1 MNIRHTAIFLA
12 LLFVAQFANAAHDSR
27 VDGVCARTTQVHEEI
42 VLKTA
47 RVSDCAEVTATDLA
61 GIVSLDLSNSTLVSL
76 KDGDFSGLDSL
87 QQLDLRGNQITTL
100 PDGIFSD
107 LPADFDLLLEPAA
120 PTDLVAAVNAD
131 QITLSWTAPRSI
143 TNRLSI
149 SGYRI
154 QSSSTNSADTFTDV
168 VDVLPTATSHQLTG
182 LPGTLRYYRVAA
194 LSHENTIRSE
204 YSAAVSASL
213 APFNLRGFA
222 VTQPLQRGEVSFTWE
237 VPPGLDST
245 SFYQLQRR
253 QDTAPPPANRDFLA
267 ASNSLFPDEGTAGY
281 TDDTV
286 LPGQIYTYRLV
297 FFGAQQG
304 VGVSDEATVTLPPVA
319 NAGEDRS
326 VAPGTQVTLGA
337 APEDQQSR
345 YAWMQIGA
353 PKVMLGDAATA
364 RPTFVAPSVMRDTVL
379 TFKLTVI
386 TASGISMADT
396 VDITVNPSPRV
407 KSSIAAVTL
416 LPSNTA
422 VKALYNVFE
431 DASDGDTLSYTAL
444 SGDTSIV
451 TATVGD
457 TTATNRTLTLLGLLP
472 GKTEVTVTAS
482 DGISSVSQ
490 VIPVLVRSISG
501 NVNRDHFIT
510 TWQTTAPGE
519 SIDIP
524 TTGDGYNYNVDC
536 DNDRIIDHS
545 NQTGNTRCRYEQP
558 GIHTVVISGD
568 FPRIYIN
575 NATAPDNNK
584 DKILTVEQ
592 WGSQQW
598 RSMENAFYGAQNL
611 EVVAADRPDLS
622 RLTSMRGMFRDA
634 SSFTGIFTPLN
645 NWDVSAVTDMNRL
658 FQGAQVFNQ
667 NIGNWDTSGVRL
679 MGSIFRDATAF
690 NQDISGWNV
699 SKVEGFFR
707 SFQNARAFNQ
717 PIGRW
722 TTRSGLNLQNAFDG
736 ASNFDQSLGG
746 WNVQGATHFT
756 DMFRGVRLST
766 SNYEALLRGWAAQNL
781 PNNQTF
787 RIDATACGTAA
798 LNARSRIVME
808 DGWTI
813 NDNYTPSSCQLTI
826 ASNGGSP
833 TATINVDENQI
844 EVTTVTIAENHPM
857 VRYTLSGDDQDFF
870 TLDPTSGVLT
880 FNAPPDFETPEGTRL
895 PGGSNSYHI
904 QVAASNGVTSGTQTL
919 NIVVT
924 DVNEAPIITLNNSAA
939 IYPLTLDE
947 NQQAVVTV
955 TVRDDAGDTATYSL
969 LEGDDSGLF
978 EITQNGDLSF
988 KTEFIPDFEN
998 PRDASGSINPTAD
1011 QVYRTTVAVTDSGG
1025 LIDGQMIQV
1034 TILDVNVSPTARP
1047 VITGFPVENRTL
1059 TADVSALADGDVDE
1073 LGYQWQADGA
1083 DISGATSD
1091 TYMLTQSDAGRRI
1104 TVVVRYTDDAGNAQ
1118 SMTSA
1123 ATDPVLSASNE
1134 CTLASL
1140 NLSDGA
1146 TPVPLTPDFASAT
1159 TAYTAA
1165 VANNV
1170 TRLTPTG
1177 VLTSPGTTNRSFS
1190 GTAADGAVL
1199 IVSETEISGL
1209 TVGANTIDIAVS
1221 RSDSGEF
1228 CKTYS
1233 VTVTRAATTVTDRFI
1248 TTWSVDAGDTITF
1261 PGEGT
1266 YTIDWG
1272 DGTIEIVT
1280 GARDHT
1286 YGNTST
1292 RSYDIAVSNIP
1303 RFNLL
1308 ANGRS
1313 ADKLIDIKQWG
1324 TTRWSSMAGA
1334 FAYARSMGGISATD
1348 APDLSEVT
1356 SMVSMFEGA
1365 GIFNGAIGD
1374 WDVSQVTNMNT
1385 MFNNASAFNQDIGGW
1400 NVSKVTDMSSMFS
1413 FASDFNRNIGGWDVS
1428 AVTNMRFM
1436 FASASKFNR
1445 DIGGWNVA
1453 QVTDMAS
1460 MFNSASG
1467 FDQDIGGW
1475 DVSAVEDMSGMF
1487 ISASAFNQDI
1497 GRWNVSNVKK
1507 MDLMFYGASK
1517 FNQDIG
1523 GWNISKVTDMSD
1535 MFSFTSD
1542 FNQDIGDW
1550 NVSSVTNMSNMF
1562 YDADGFNQNI
1572 GGWNVAQVTDM
1583 TNMFAEA
1590 NNFRQNLGPWYI
1602 QPDLIPIN
1610 STYDGGNNLVL
1621 HTFTPQNA
1629 FLGGQNLIYSL
1640 PAGEDDNDQFILI
1653 PGGQLSIK
1661 PAAAASGGTYNLRIV
1676 ANSTNDA
1683 IFGTDNTRTVSL
1695 TVPSITGLAASLSAL
1710 TLSDGST
1717 PLSLTPAF
1725 ARNITDYTAAVASN
1739 VINLT
1744 VTATTISPAATATLS
1759 GTAADGTTAL
1769 TVSGTLASGATISGL
1784 TEGDNSLHITVT
1796 ASDGTETTYT
1806 LTVRRAIDPGNQ
1818 NHFITTWRVAA
1829 GDTITFPGQGNYIID
1844 WGDGTD
1850 DSATGPIDHTYTSA
1864 NDYTI
1869 VVSNGITRFNL
1880 GNHAATPKL
1889 IDIKRWGTAI
1899 WSSMA
1904 SAFHGATNMRM
1915 SATDEPDLSGV
1926 RDMSFMFANA
1936 SAFNGVI
1943 GGWDVSQVTD
1953 MSGMFSGTSTFNQ
1966 DIGNWDVS
1974 AVTGMGGMFSGASSF
1989 DRDIGNWDVSKVTNM
2004 RSMFTSASAFNRDIG
2019 GWDVAQVTDM
2029 ANMFTDANNFRQNL
2043 GPWYIQPDPIPINS
2057 TYNGGNNL
2065 VLHTFIPQ
2073 NAFLGGQN
2081 LIYSLPANENDNDQF
2096 SITDYGQLSINPTA
2110 AISGATYNLRIV
2122 ANSANN
2128 ALFGTNNTRAVSL
2141 TVPVSTDSSL
2151 GALSLSDGASPVSLT
2166 PSFASATTDYAA
2178 TVAINVTSLTVTVT
2192 TTSAAASATLSGTT
2206 ADGTTALTVSGALIS
2221 GAIISGLT
2229 EGDNTLS
2236 ITVTAE
2242 NGTET
2247 TYTLIVKRTLDLGN
2261 QNHFITTWRVEA
2273 NDTITFPGQ
2282 GNYIIDWGDG
2292 RVDSATGPIDHTY
2305 TTANDYTIIVSN
2317 DITRF
2322 NLGNHADAPKLI
2334 DIQQWG
2340 TARWTSMASAFWGA
2354 SLMQMS
2360 ATDTPVLSGVT
2371 SMLSM
2376 FRSAR
2381 AFNGN
2386 ISGWDVSSVT
2396 EMGGMFSNAEEFN
2409 QNIGGWD
2416 VSQVTNMS
2424 SMFYNASKFNQD
2436 ISGWDVSQV
2445 TDMFAMFVDAS
2456 SFNQN
2461 LGPWYIQPG
2470 VVNAANINPDY
2481 NGVDNFTLH
2490 TFVAQNSPLRF
2501 HGPLY
2506 TLPPRQGDNDQFI
2519 ITFDGQL
2526 SIKPT
2531 AAISGGNY
2539 NLRIAV
2545 QSRGVFFGTNNT
2557 RAVFVTLPS
2566 TDSSLSA
2573 LSLSDGTSP
2582 VPLTPAFA
2590 SDIAD
2595 YTAAVAS
2602 NVTSLTVLAT
2612 TTNTAATA
2620 TLSVIAADGTTALPV
2635 SGTLTS
2641 GATISG
2647 LTEGDNSLRIT
2658 VTAEDNTETIY
2669 TLTVTRAIEPTL
2681 FVTTWRVPAGDTI
2694 TFPGAGTYTI
2704 DWGDGRVDSA
2714 TGPIDHTYTTAN
2726 DYTIIVS
2733 NGITRFNLANH
2744 ADARKLIDIRQWGT
2758 ARWSSMASAF
2768 HGASN
2773 MRMSAT
2779 DTPDL
2784 SGVTDMAN
2792 MFNGASDFNQGIGGW
2807 DVSQVTNMGDMFQGA
2822 SDFNQNIGGW
2832 DVSQVTNMGDMF
2844 QGASDFNQNIGGWD
2858 VSQVTN
2864 MGDMFQGASDF
2875 NQNIGG
2881 WDVSQVTNMGDMFQG
2896 ASDFNQNIGGW
2907 DVSQVTNM
2915 GDMFQGASD
2924 FNQNIGGWDVS
2935 QVTNMFG
2942 MFSDTEDFDQD
2953 ISGWDVSQVE
2963 SMSIMFQTASAFN
2976 QDIGGWDVSQVTDMT
2991 DMFALAEDFSQ
3002 NLGPWYIQPDP
3013 IPINP
3018 DYNGGD
3024 NLVLH
3029 TFTPQN
3035 TFLGAQ
3041 TPVYSLPAGEGDND
3055 QFSITDDGQLSI
3067 KRADAR
3073 GGTYRLRIAAN
3084 SPDGSTIFG
3093 TGNVRTVSLVVPPST
3108 DSSLGALSLSDGAT
3122 PVSVTP
3128 AFASAITDYTAA
3140 VASNVINLTVTATT
3154 TSPAATA
3161 TLSVI
3166 AADGTTELP
3175 VSGTLTSGAT
3185 ISGLTESDNSLRI
3198 TVTAEDG
3205 TETTYA
3211 VTVTRAIDPTLFVT
3225 TWRVPAGDT
3234 ITFPGAGTYTIDWGD
3249 GTPLEQITNTD
3260 STSPPVHTYPNTTDR
3275 NYDIAASNG
3284 ITHFNLNE
3292 HADAPKLIDIKRWGT
3307 ANWTSMDGA
3316 FHGATNMRMSATDTP
3331 VLSSVTSMMDTFN
3344 RASVFNGNI
3353 SGWDVSQVTDMRSM
3367 FQAASAFNQ
3376 NIGGWDVSQVEDM
3389 GDMFQGASDFNQNI
3403 GGWDVSQVTNMNGM
3417 FSDADDFDQDISGW
3431 DVSQVTNM
3439 QLMFLDASAFNQ
3451 NIGRWNVAN
3460 VKSML
3465 DMFSGA
3471 DDFNQNLG
3479 PWYIQP
3485 DPIPI
3490 NPDYNGGNNLV
3501 LHSFTP
3507 QNDFLGGQNPVYS
3520 LPVGGGDNDQFSI
3533 TDGGQLSINPTAAIS
3548 GGTYKLRIAASGN
3561 TIFGTNNTRTVS
3573 LTVPSADSS
3582 LSTLSLSDGTT
3593 PISLT
3598 PVFASATTGYTAAV
3612 ANNVTSLTVTVTTT
3626 SAAATATLNGTA
3638 ADGSTEL
3645 TISGT
3650 LTSGALIS
3658 GLTEGDNSIAILVTA
3673 ENGTS
3678 TQTYTVAVTVRP
3690 NDPPIADAGADQSVA
3705 EGATVTLDG
3714 SRSDDSDGDNSAL
3727 TYAWRQVGTPTV
3739 TLTDADTIAPTFTA
3753 PANLLTDASL
3763 AFSLIVNDGVNNSV
3777 PDTVTITIT
3786 GVNDPP
3792 TANAGPDQNNIAE
3805 GDSVTLN
3812 GSRSDDSDGDNSA
3825 LTYAWTQVGTPTV
3838 SLSGENTA
3846 TPTFTAPANLL
3857 TDASLAFS
3865 LIVNDGTNA
3874 SVADTVTVTITG
3886 VNNAPIADAGPDQNN
3901 IAEGDSVTLDG
3912 SGSSDPENANLTYAW
3927 TQVGTPTV
3935 SLSGEN
3941 TATPTFTA
3949 PANLLTDASLE
3960 FSLIVDDGVNNSV
3973 PDTVTITIT
3982 GVNNAPIADA
3992 GPDQNNIAEGASVTL
4007 DGSRSDDSDGD
4018 NSALTYAWTQVGT
4031 STVTLTGADTIAPT
4045 FTAPANLL
4053 TDASLAFSLI
4063 VNDGTNASATDTVII
4078 TITGVNN
4085 PPIADAGPDQNNIAE
4100 GDSVTLDGSGSSD
4113 SEGVSLTYIWTQS
4126 SGTPTVTLTDADT
4139 ATPTFTAPANL
4150 LTDASLAF
4158 SLIVNDGANNSVP
4171 DTVTITIT
4179 GVNNAPI
4186 ADAGAN
4192 QSVAEGATVTLNG
4205 SGSSDPEG
4213 EDLTYAWTQVGT
4225 PTVSLSGENTATPT
4239 FTAPANLL
4247 TDASLAFSL
4256 IVNDGVNNS
4265 VPDTVTITITGVNN
4279 PPIADAGPD
4288 QNNIAE
4294 GATVTLDGSGS
4305 SDPENANLTY
4315 AWTQVGTPTVSL
4327 SGENTATPTFTAPAN
4342 LLTDASL
4349 EFSLIVDDGVNN
4361 SVPDTVTITITGVN
4375 NAPIADAGANQSV
4388 AEGATVTLNGS
4399 GSSDPEGEDLTYAWT
4414 QVGTPT
4420 VSLSGENTATPTF
4433 TAPANLLTDA
4443 SLAFSLIV
4451 NDGVNN
4457 SVPDTVTITI
4467 TGVNNPPI
4475 ADAGPDQNNI
4485 AEGDSVTLDGSG
4497 SSDPE
4502 NANLTYAWTQV
4513 GTPTVSLS
4521 GENTAT
4527 PTFTAPANLLTDAS
4541 LEFSLIVN
4549 DGTNASATDTVTIT
4563 ITGVNNAPIADA
4575 GPDQNNIAEGAS
4587 VTLDGSRSDDSDGD
4601 NSALTYAWTQVGTS
4615 TVTLT
4620 GADTIAP
4627 TFTAPANLL
4636 TDASLAF
4643 SLIVNDGTNASATDT
4658 VTITIT
4664 GVNNVPIANAGADQ
4678 SVAEGATVTLNGSGS
4693 SDPEGED
4700 LTYAWRQVGTST
4712 VTLTGADTIAP
4723 TFTAP
4728 ANLLTNASLAFSLI
4742 VNDGVNNSV
4751 PDTVTITI
4759 TGVNN
4764 PPIADAGPDQN
4775 NIAEGDSVTL
4785 DGSGSSD
4792 PENANLTYAWTQVGT
4807 PTVSLSGENTATPTF
4822 TAPANLLTDAS
4833 LAFSLIVDDGVN
4845 NSVPDTVTITITGVN
4860 DPPIADAGPDQNNIA
4875 EGDSVTLDGSGSS
4888 DPEGEDLTYAWTQ
4901 VGTPTVSLSG
4911 ENTATPTF
4919 TAPANLLT
4927 DASLAFSLIVN
4938 DGVNNSVPDTVTITI
4953 TGVNNPPIA
4962 DAGADQSVAEGA
4974 TVTLNGSG
4982 SSDSEGE
4989 DLTYAWTQVG
4999 TPTVTLTDADT
5010 IAPTF
5015 TAPADLLTDASLA
5028 FSLIVND
5035 GVNDSVA
5042 DTVTITITGV
5052 NDPPIADAGPDQ
5064 NNIAEG
5070 DSVTL
5075 DGSGSSDPEGEDLT
5089 YAWTQVGTP
5098 TVSLS
5103 GENTA
5108 TPTFTAPANLL
5119 TDASLAFSL
5128 IVNDGV
5134 NNSVP
5139 DTVTITITGVN
5150 NPPIADAGADQSVAE
5165 GATVTLNGSG
5175 SSDSEGEDLTYA
5187 WTQVGT
5193 PTVTLTDADTIAPT
5207 FTAPADLLTDASLAF
5222 SLIVNDGVSDSQAAT
5237 VTITITAGTNDRPTA
5252 VATATPNPATE
5263 GVMVTLDGSGSS
5275 DPEGANL
5282 TYAWTQTSGTPTVIL
5297 NGADTI
5303 APTFTAPENLLTN
5316 AVLVFSLTVNDGVSD
5331 SQAATVTIT
5340 ITAGT
5345 NDRPTAVATATPN
5358 PATEGVMVTLD
5369 GSGSSDPEGANLT
5382 YAWTQTSGTPT
5393 VILNGADTIAPTFTA
5408 PENLLANAILVFS
5421 LIVNDG
5427 VNNSDPATVTITT
5440 TAGQNDPPTANAG
5453 ADQTVAEGAS
5463 VTLDG
5468 SASSDPEN
5476 ANLTYAWTQPSGTPT
5491 VTLTGET
5498 TAAPTFTAPEN
5509 LLTNSV
5515 LVFSLTVNDG
5525 VSDSQAAT
5533 VTITIT
5539 AGTNDRPTAVATA
5552 MPNPAT
5558 EGVMVTLDGSAS
5570 IDPENA
5576 NLTYAWTQPSGTPT
5590 VTLNDA
5596 SAESPTFTAPANLLT
5611 NVVLVFS
5618 LTVNDGVNNSVPAT
5632 VTITITGVNNA
5643 PIADAGPNQNN
5654 IAEGDSVTLDGSGS
5668 SDPENANLTYAWT
5681 QSSGTPTV
5689 TLNDASAESPTF
5701 TAPANLLTTTSLVF
5715 SLIVNDGVN
5724 NSDPATV
5731 TITTT
5736 AGTND
5741 PPTANA
5747 GADQTVAEGATV
5759 TLDGSGSS
5767 DSEGEDLTYTWKQT
5781 SGPTVTLN
5789 DTTAESPTFMA
5800 PDQLLTAT
5808 TLVFELIVTE
5818 DRTGGSA
5825 SLAAMVSVTINAGT
5839 NDRPTA
5845 DAGADQTVAEGASV
5859 TLDGSGSSDPEGA
5872 PLNYT
5877 WSQIQGQNVTL
5888 NNASTESPTFTAPT
5902 NLSANAVLEF
5912 SLVVNDGANDSQPNT
5927 VTITIT
5933 GVNDRPT
5940 ANAGADQTVAEGAT
5954 VTLNGSG
5961 SSDPENATLTYA
5973 WTQPSGTNVTLN
5985 DTSAQSPTFTAP
5997 ENLLANAVLVF
6008 SLVVNDGVNNS
6019 ATADTVTITTTA
6031 GTNDPPTAV
6040 ATATPNPATEGVMVT
6055 LNGSASSDPEN
6066 APLNYAWTQV
6076 GTPMVSLNDADTAT
6090 PTFTAPADL
6099 LTTTSLEFSLV
6110 VNDGTNASAAA
6121 TVTITI
6127 TGVNDAPTANAGA
6140 NQIVAEGA
6148 TVTLDGSGSSDSEN
6162 ANLNYA
6168 WTQTSGTPTVTLN
6181 DARAQS
6187 PTFTA
6192 PENLS
6197 VDAVMEFSLTVNDGV
6212 NNSVPATVAITI
6224 TTSKKQIFTDLNEV
6238 ILPRVTHAL
6247 ANQMVGEVTQRI
6259 GRFRR
6264 GTTRPLTFAG
6274 QSSLAGLASAHGQ
6287 GIVDGTLDMKDMLG
6301 NSGFELLLNATD
6313 GEGGIGG
6320 SSLTLWGGGNYREFD
6335 GSGDGVDFDGDLF
6348 STHLGMDGKPRD
6360 DLLIGLA
6367 VSWSESEVDYRG
6379 DSGRG
6384 EYQLEITSI
6393 HPYASWETLPGLNL
6407 WATAGYGQG
6416 DLEITDGQD
6425 RASSDVE
6432 RYILGGGVDYQ
6443 LPGSTIFRLKS
6454 SALLTESEVE
6464 GNDDIAALESD
6475 FGMLRMALEG
6485 SRKQMLSGGAYVE
6498 PSLEVGVR
6506 YDGGGKTETGFGVEL
6521 NTGVRYEDVYSGL
6534 VMSGKIR
6541 SLLGRDDYQEWG
6553 VQGLISLGSGGIEHG
6568 LSFSLRPTYGNIN
6581 NRVNE
6586 IWQQGL
6592 SDNNSATEQDD
6603 SVRMESYLGYGLFV
6617 PGGRGLL
6624 TPYSEITLGDNRI
6637 YRLGVHWKRSSRF
6650 DMELVGERRQ
6660 SSSTA
6665 NRRILLQ
6672 SRLRF

>member
-120 PTDLVAAVNAD
+120 PTGLVAAVNAD
-131 QITLSWTAPRSI
+131 QITLSWIAPRSI

-182 LPGTLRYYRVAA
+182 QPGALRYYRVAA

-204 YSAAVSASL
+204 YSAAVSASP

-237 VPPGLDST
+237 VPPGLDSR

-286 LPGQIYTYRLV
+286 LSGQIYTYRLV
-297 FFGAQQG
+297 FFGVQQG
-304 VGVSDEATVTLPPVA
+304 LGVSDEATVTLPPVA

-396 VDITVNPSPRV
+396 VDITVNPSPGITN
-407 KSSIAAVTL
+407 SIAAVTL
-416 LPSNTA
+416 STSFT
-422 VKALYNVFE
+422 NVIDLVDKFE

-490 VIPVLVRSISG
+490 VVPIVVRSISG
-501 NVNRDHFIT
+501 SVNPAHFIT
-510 TWQTTAPGE
+510 TWRTTVPGE
-519 SIDIP
+519 SIDIQ

-536 DNDRIIDHS
+536 DNDGIIDHS
-545 NQTGNTRCRYEQP
+545 NQTGDTRCSYPQP

-598 RSMENAFYGAQNL
+598 RSMKNAFLGAQNL

-622 RLTSMRGMFRDA
+622 RVTDMINMFRDA
-634 SSFTGIFTPLN
+634 SSFTGAFTSLN
-645 NWDVSAVTDMNRL
+645 SWNVSTVTKMSGL
-658 FQGAQVFNQ
+658 FNGAQVFNQ
-667 NIGNWDTSGVRL
+667 NIGDWDTSNVIL
-679 MGSIFRDATAF
+679 MSRIFKGAAAF

-699 SKVEGFFR
+699 SKVEGFIQ

-722 TTRSGLNLQNAFDG
+722 QTPNNLDLEETFDG
-736 ASNFDQSLGG
+736 ASSFDQSLGG
-746 WNVQGATHFT
+746 WNVQGAIHFT

-766 SNYEALLRGWAAQNL
+766 RNYEDLLIGWGPQTL
-781 PNNQTF
+781 PDNQTF
-787 RIDATACGTAA
+787 RIDAVACTPEAQRARAGINFQYNWTFEDRDPGTYC
-798 LNARSRIVME
+798 
-808 DGWTI
+808 G
-813 NDNYTPSSCQLTI
+813 LTI
-826 ASNGGSP
+826 DSNGGGT
-833 TATINVDENQI
+833 TARIDVEENQI
-844 EVTTVTIAENHPM
+844 EVTTVGIAEERSM
-857 VRYTLSGDDQDFF
+857 VRYTLIGDDQDFF

-880 FNAPPDFETPEGTRL
+880 FNAPPDFETPEGTNL
-895 PGGSNSYHI
+895 PGGSNSYRI
-904 QVAASNGVTSGTQTL
+904 QVAASNGATGDTQRL

-955 TVRDDAGDTATYSL
+955 TVRDDAGDTAAYSL
-969 LEGDDSGLF
+969 DGHDSDLF

-988 KTEFIPDFEN
+988 KTAFVPDFEN
-998 PRDASGSINPTAD
+998 PRDASGLINPAAD
-1011 QVYRTTVAVTDSGG
+1011 QVYRTTLTVTDRAG
-1025 LIDGQMIQV
+1025 LTDTQLIQV
-1034 TILDVNVSPTARP
+1034 TILDVGVNISPTARP

-1059 TADVSALADGDVDE
+1059 MADVSALGDADE
-1073 LGYQWQADGA
+1073 LGYQYQWQADGA

-1091 TYMLTQSDAGRRI
+1091 TYMLIQSDVGRRI
-1104 TVVVRYTDDAGNAQ
+1104 TVAMRYTDDAGNAQ
-1118 SMTSA
+1118 SLTSA
-1123 ATDPVLSASNE
+1123 ATAPVLSASNE

-1146 TPVPLTPDFASAT
+1146 TPLPLTPDFASAT

-1170 TRLTPTG
+1170 TRLTPTA

-1190 GTAADGAVL
+1190 GTAADGTVL

-1228 CKTYS
+1228 CETYS
-1233 VTVTRAATTVTDRFI
+1233 VTVTRAAATVTDRFI
-1248 TTWSVDAGDTITF
+1248 TTWSVDVGDTITF

-1272 DGTIEIVT
+1272 DGTTETVT
-1280 GARDHT
+1280 GATNHT
-1286 YGNTST
+1286 YNNTAS
-1292 RSYDIAVSNIP
+1292 RLYDIAVSNIT
-1303 RFNLL
+1303 RFNLR
-1308 ANGRS
+1308 ANS
-1313 ADKLIDIKQWG
+1313 DAIKLIDIKQWG
-1324 TTRWSSMAGA
+1324 TTRWSSMDGA
-1334 FAYARSMGGISATD
+1334 FHGTTNMRMSATD
-1348 APDLSEVT
+1348 EPDLSEVT
-1356 SMVSMFEGA
+1356 SMASMFEGA

-1385 MFNNASAFNQDIGGW
+1385 MFNNASAFNQDIG
-1400 NVSKVTDMSSMFS
+1400 
-1413 FASDFNRNIGGWDVS
+1413 RWDVS
-1428 AVTNMRFM
+1428 
-1436 FASASKFNR
+1436 
-1445 DIGGWNVA
+1445 NV
-1453 QVTDMAS
+1453 
-1460 MFNSASG
+1460 NN
-1467 FDQDIGGW
+1467 
-1475 DVSAVEDMSGMF
+1475 MSGMF
-1487 ISASAFNQDI
+1487 ANVSAFNQDI
-1497 GRWNVSNVKK
+1497 GGWVVSAVGDMSAMFTNAIAFNSAIGNWNVSNVKK
-1507 MDLMFYGASK
+1507 MDLMFSGASK

-1523 GWNISKVTDMSD
+1523 GWNVSKVTDMSF
-1535 MFSFTSD
+1535 MFALASD
-1542 FNQDIGDW
+1542 FNQNIGDW
-1550 NVSSVTNMSNMF
+1550 NVAQVTDMTNMFAFAS
-1562 YDADGFNQNI
+1562 DFNQNI
-1572 GGWNVAQVTDM
+1572 GDWNVAQVTDM

-1739 VINLT
+1739 VNRLT
-1744 VTATTISPAATATLS
+1744 VTATTGPAATATLS

-1818 NHFITTWRVAA
+1818 NHFITTWRVSA

-1844 WGDGTD
+1844 WGDGTVD
-1850 DSATGPIDHTYTSA
+1850 RATGPIDHTYTSA

-1869 VVSNGITRFNL
+1869 TVSNGITRFNL
-1880 GNHAATPKL
+1880 GNHADAPKL

-1926 RDMSFMFANA
+1926 RDMSFMFTNA

-1953 MSGMFSGTSTFNQ
+1953 MGGMFSGASTFNQ

-1989 DRDIGNWDVSKVTNM
+1989 DRDIGNWDVSAVTDM
-2004 RSMFTSASAFNRDIG
+2004 RSMFTSTSAFNRDIG
-2019 GWDVAQVTDM
+2019 GWDVSQVTDM
-2029 ANMFTDANNFRQNL
+2029 AGMFREANNFSQNL

-2057 TYNGGNNL
+2057 TYNGG
-2065 VLHTFIPQ
+2065 
-2073 NAFLGGQN
+2073 
-2081 LIYSLPANENDNDQF
+2081 
-2096 SITDYGQLSINPTA
+2096 
-2110 AISGATYNLRIV
+2110 
-2122 ANSANN
+2122 
-2128 ALFGTNNTRAVSL
+2128 
-2141 TVPVSTDSSL
+2141 
-2151 GALSLSDGASPVSLT
+2151 
-2166 PSFASATTDYAA
+2166 
-2178 TVAINVTSLTVTVT
+2178 
-2192 TTSAAASATLSGTT
+2192 
-2206 ADGTTALTVSGALIS
+2206 
-2221 GAIISGLT
+2221 
-2229 EGDNTLS
+2229 
-2236 ITVTAE
+2236 
-2242 NGTET
+2242 
-2247 TYTLIVKRTLDLGN
+2247 
-2261 QNHFITTWRVEA
+2261 
-2273 NDTITFPGQ
+2273 
-2282 GNYIIDWGDG
+2282 
-2292 RVDSATGPIDHTY
+2292 
-2305 TTANDYTIIVSN
+2305 
-2317 DITRF
+2317 
-2322 NLGNHADAPKLI
+2322 
-2334 DIQQWG
+2334 
-2340 TARWTSMASAFWGA
+2340 
-2354 SLMQMS
+2354 
-2360 ATDTPVLSGVT
+2360 
-2371 SMLSM
+2371 
-2376 FRSAR
+2376 
-2381 AFNGN
+2381 
-2386 ISGWDVSSVT
+2386 
-2396 EMGGMFSNAEEFN
+2396 
-2409 QNIGGWD
+2409 
-2416 VSQVTNMS
+2416 
-2424 SMFYNASKFNQD
+2424 
-2436 ISGWDVSQV
+2436 
-2445 TDMFAMFVDAS
+2445 
-2456 SFNQN
+2456 
-2461 LGPWYIQPG
+2461 
-2470 VVNAANINPDY
+2470 
-2481 NGVDNFTLH
+2481 
-2490 TFVAQNSPLRF
+2490 
-2501 HGPLY
+2501 
-2506 TLPPRQGDNDQFI
+2506 
-2519 ITFDGQL
+2519 
-2526 SIKPT
+2526 
-2531 AAISGGNY
+2531 
-2539 NLRIAV
+2539 
-2545 QSRGVFFGTNNT
+2545 
-2557 RAVFVTLPS
+2557 
-2566 TDSSLSA
+2566 
-2573 LSLSDGTSP
+2573 
-2582 VPLTPAFA
+2582 
-2590 SDIAD
+2590 
-2595 YTAAVAS
+2595 
-2602 NVTSLTVLAT
+2602 
-2612 TTNTAATA
+2612 
-2620 TLSVIAADGTTALPV
+2620 
-2635 SGTLTS
+2635 
-2641 GATISG
+2641 
-2647 LTEGDNSLRIT
+2647 
-2658 VTAEDNTETIY
+2658 
-2669 TLTVTRAIEPTL
+2669 
-2681 FVTTWRVPAGDTI
+2681 
-2694 TFPGAGTYTI
+2694 
-2704 DWGDGRVDSA
+2704 
-2714 TGPIDHTYTTAN
+2714 
-2726 DYTIIVS
+2726 
-2733 NGITRFNLANH
+2733 
-2744 ADARKLIDIRQWGT
+2744 
-2758 ARWSSMASAF
+2758 
-2768 HGASN
+2768 
-2773 MRMSAT
+2773 
-2779 DTPDL
+2779 
-2784 SGVTDMAN
+2784 
-2792 MFNGASDFNQGIGGW
+2792 
-2807 DVSQVTNMGDMFQGA
+2807 
-2822 SDFNQNIGGW
+2822 
-2832 DVSQVTNMGDMF
+2832 
-2844 QGASDFNQNIGGWD
+2844 
-2858 VSQVTN
+2858 
-2864 MGDMFQGASDF
+2864 
-2875 NQNIGG
+2875 
-2881 WDVSQVTNMGDMFQG
+2881 
-2896 ASDFNQNIGGW
+2896 
-2907 DVSQVTNM
+2907 
-2915 GDMFQGASD
+2915 
-2924 FNQNIGGWDVS
+2924 
-2935 QVTNMFG
+2935 
-2942 MFSDTEDFDQD
+2942 
-2953 ISGWDVSQVE
+2953 
-2963 SMSIMFQTASAFN
+2963 
-2976 QDIGGWDVSQVTDMT
+2976 
-2991 DMFALAEDFSQ
+2991 
-3002 NLGPWYIQPDP
+3002 
-3013 IPINP
+3013 
-3018 DYNGGD
+3018 D

-3029 TFTPQN
+3029 TFTSQN
-3035 TFLGAQ
+3035 DFLSTQ
-3041 TPVYSLPAGEGDND
+3041 PPVYSLPAGEGDND
-3055 QFSITDDGQLSI
+3055 QFSITD
-3067 KRADAR
+3067 
-3073 GGTYRLRIAAN
+3073 
-3084 SPDGSTIFG
+3084 
-3093 TGNVRTVSLVVPPST
+3093 
-3108 DSSLGALSLSDGAT
+3108 
-3122 PVSVTP
+3122 
-3128 AFASAITDYTAA
+3128 
-3140 VASNVINLTVTATT
+3140 
-3154 TSPAATA
+3154 
-3161 TLSVI
+3161 
-3166 AADGTTELP
+3166 
-3175 VSGTLTSGAT
+3175 
-3185 ISGLTESDNSLRI
+3185 
-3198 TVTAEDG
+3198 
-3205 TETTYA
+3205 
-3211 VTVTRAIDPTLFVT
+3211 
-3225 TWRVPAGDT
+3225 
-3234 ITFPGAGTYTIDWGD
+3234 
-3249 GTPLEQITNTD
+3249 
-3260 STSPPVHTYPNTTDR
+3260 H
-3275 NYDIAASNG
+3275 
-3284 ITHFNLNE
+3284 
-3292 HADAPKLIDIKRWGT
+3292 
-3307 ANWTSMDGA
+3307 
-3316 FHGATNMRMSATDTP
+3316 
-3331 VLSSVTSMMDTFN
+3331 
-3344 RASVFNGNI
+3344 
-3353 SGWDVSQVTDMRSM
+3353 
-3367 FQAASAFNQ
+3367 
-3376 NIGGWDVSQVEDM
+3376 
-3389 GDMFQGASDFNQNI
+3389 
-3403 GGWDVSQVTNMNGM
+3403 
-3417 FSDADDFDQDISGW
+3417 
-3431 DVSQVTNM
+3431 
-3439 QLMFLDASAFNQ
+3439 
-3451 NIGRWNVAN
+3451 
-3460 VKSML
+3460 
-3465 DMFSGA
+3465 
-3471 DDFNQNLG
+3471 
-3479 PWYIQP
+3479 
-3485 DPIPI
+3485 
-3490 NPDYNGGNNLV
+3490 
-3501 LHSFTP
+3501 
-3507 QNDFLGGQNPVYS
+3507 
-3520 LPVGGGDNDQFSI
+3520 
-3533 TDGGQLSINPTAAIS
+3533 GQLSINPTAAIS

-3612 ANNVTSLTVTVTTT
+3612 ASNVTSLTVTATTT
-3626 SAAATATLNGTA
+3626 SPAASATLSGTA
-3638 ADGSTEL
+3638 ADGTTPL
-3645 TISGT
+3645 TVSGT
-3650 LTSGALIS
+3650 LISGATIS
-3658 GLTEGDNSIAILVTA
+3658 GLTEGDNTLSITVTA

-3678 TQTYTVAVTVRP
+3678 TQTYTVDVTVRP
-3690 NDPPIADAGADQSVA
+3690 NEPPI
-3705 EGATVTLDG
+3705 
-3714 SRSDDSDGDNSAL
+3714 
-3727 TYAWRQVGTPTV
+3727 
-3739 TLTDADTIAPTFTA
+3739 
-3753 PANLLTDASL
+3753 
-3763 AFSLIVNDGVNNSV
+3763 
-3777 PDTVTITIT
+3777 
-3786 GVNDPP
+3786 
-3792 TANAGPDQNNIAE
+3792 ANAGPDQNNIAE

-3812 GSRSDDSDGDNSA
+3812 GS
-3825 LTYAWTQVGTPTV
+3825 
-3838 SLSGENTA
+3838 
-3846 TPTFTAPANLL
+3846 
-3857 TDASLAFS
+3857 
-3865 LIVNDGTNA
+3865 
-3874 SVADTVTVTITG
+3874 
-3886 VNNAPIADAGPDQNN
+3886 
-3901 IAEGDSVTLDG
+3901 
-3912 SGSSDPENANLTYAW
+3912 GSSDP
-3927 TQVGTPTV
+3927 
-3935 SLSGEN
+3935 
-3941 TATPTFTA
+3941 
-3949 PANLLTDASLE
+3949 
-3960 FSLIVDDGVNNSV
+3960 
-3973 PDTVTITIT
+3973 
-3982 GVNNAPIADA
+3982 
-3992 GPDQNNIAEGASVTL
+3992 
-4007 DGSRSDDSDGD
+4007 
-4018 NSALTYAWTQVGT
+4018 
-4031 STVTLTGADTIAPT
+4031 
-4045 FTAPANLL
+4045 
-4053 TDASLAFSLI
+4053 
-4063 VNDGTNASATDTVII
+4063 
-4078 TITGVNN
+4078 
-4085 PPIADAGPDQNNIAE
+4085 
-4100 GDSVTLDGSGSSD
+4100 
-4113 SEGVSLTYIWTQS
+4113 
-4126 SGTPTVTLTDADT
+4126 
-4139 ATPTFTAPANL
+4139 
-4150 LTDASLAF
+4150 
-4158 SLIVNDGANNSVP
+4158 
-4171 DTVTITIT
+4171 
-4179 GVNNAPI
+4179 
-4186 ADAGAN
+4186 
-4192 QSVAEGATVTLNG
+4192 
-4205 SGSSDPEG
+4205 
-4213 EDLTYAWTQVGT
+4213 
-4225 PTVSLSGENTATPT
+4225 
-4239 FTAPANLL
+4239 
-4247 TDASLAFSL
+4247 
-4256 IVNDGVNNS
+4256 
-4265 VPDTVTITITGVNN
+4265 
-4279 PPIADAGPD
+4279 
-4288 QNNIAE
+4288 
-4294 GATVTLDGSGS
+4294 
-4305 SDPENANLTY
+4305 
-4315 AWTQVGTPTVSL
+4315 
-4327 SGENTATPTFTAPAN
+4327 
-4342 LLTDASL
+4342 
-4349 EFSLIVDDGVNN
+4349 
-4361 SVPDTVTITITGVN
+4361 
-4375 NAPIADAGANQSV
+4375 
-4388 AEGATVTLNGS
+4388 
-4399 GSSDPEGEDLTYAWT
+4399 
-4414 QVGTPT
+4414 
-4420 VSLSGENTATPTF
+4420 
-4433 TAPANLLTDA
+4433 
-4443 SLAFSLIV
+4443 
-4451 NDGVNN
+4451 
-4457 SVPDTVTITI
+4457 
-4467 TGVNNPPI
+4467 
-4475 ADAGPDQNNI
+4475 
-4485 AEGDSVTLDGSG
+4485 
-4497 SSDPE
+4497 
-4502 NANLTYAWTQV
+4502 
-4513 GTPTVSLS
+4513 
-4521 GENTAT
+4521 
-4527 PTFTAPANLLTDAS
+4527 
-4541 LEFSLIVN
+4541 
-4549 DGTNASATDTVTIT
+4549 
-4563 ITGVNNAPIADA
+4563 
-4575 GPDQNNIAEGAS
+4575 
-4587 VTLDGSRSDDSDGD
+4587 
-4601 NSALTYAWTQVGTS
+4601 
-4615 TVTLT
+4615 
-4620 GADTIAP
+4620 
-4627 TFTAPANLL
+4627 
-4636 TDASLAF
+4636 
-4643 SLIVNDGTNASATDT
+4643 
-4658 VTITIT
+4658 
-4664 GVNNVPIANAGADQ
+4664 
-4678 SVAEGATVTLNGSGS
+4678 
-4693 SDPEGED
+4693 
-4700 LTYAWRQVGTST
+4700 
-4712 VTLTGADTIAP
+4712 
-4723 TFTAP
+4723 
-4728 ANLLTNASLAFSLI
+4728 
-4742 VNDGVNNSV
+4742 
-4751 PDTVTITI
+4751 
-4759 TGVNN
+4759 
-4764 PPIADAGPDQN
+4764 
-4775 NIAEGDSVTL
+4775 
-4785 DGSGSSD
+4785 
-4792 PENANLTYAWTQVGT
+4792 
-4807 PTVSLSGENTATPTF
+4807 
-4822 TAPANLLTDAS
+4822 
-4833 LAFSLIVDDGVN
+4833 
-4845 NSVPDTVTITITGVN
+4845 
-4860 DPPIADAGPDQNNIA
+4860 
-4875 EGDSVTLDGSGSS
+4875 
-4888 DPEGEDLTYAWTQ
+4888 
-4901 VGTPTVSLSG
+4901 
-4911 ENTATPTF
+4911 
-4919 TAPANLLT
+4919 
-4927 DASLAFSLIVN
+4927 
-4938 DGVNNSVPDTVTITI
+4938 
-4953 TGVNNPPIA
+4953 
-4962 DAGADQSVAEGA
+4962 
-4974 TVTLNGSG
+4974 
-4982 SSDSEGE
+4982 EGE

-5042 DTVTITITGV
+5042 DTVTITITGINNAPTADAGADQSVAEGATVTLNGSGSSDPEGEDLTYAWTQVGTPTVTLTDADTIAPIFTAPANLLTDASLAFSLIV
-5052 NDPPIADAGPDQ
+5052 NDGVNNSVPDTVTITITGVNNVPIADAGSDQ

-5075 DGSGSSDPEGEDLT
+5075 DGSGSSDPENANLTYAWTQVGTPTVTLTDADTIAPTFTAPANLLTDASLAFSLIVNDGANNSVPDTVTITITGVNNAPIADAGANQSVAEGATVTLDGSGSSDSEGEDLT

-5108 TPTFTAPANLL
+5108 TPTFTAPANLLTDVMLVFSLTVNDGVNNSVPDTVTITITGVNNVPIADAGPDQNNIAEGNSVTLDGSGSSDSEGVSLTYAWTQVGTPTVILTGADTIAPTFTAPANLL

-5150 NPPIADAGADQSVAE
+5150 DPPIADAGPDQNNIAE
-5165 GATVTLNGSG
+5165 GAT
-5175 SSDSEGEDLTYA
+5175 
-5187 WTQVGT
+5187 
-5193 PTVTLTDADTIAPT
+5193 
-5207 FTAPADLLTDASLAF
+5207 
-5222 SLIVNDGVSDSQAAT
+5222 
-5237 VTITITAGTNDRPTA
+5237 
-5252 VATATPNPATE
+5252 
-5263 GVMVTLDGSGSS
+5263 VTLDGSGSS

-5345 NDRPTAVATATPN
+5345 NDRPTANAGADQTVAEGASVTLDGSGNDPDGDNSALTYAWTQVGTPSVTLTDADTIAPTFTAPENLLTNAVLVFSLTVNDGVSDSQAATVTITITAGTNDRPTANAGADQTVAEGASVTLDGSASIDPEGAPLTYAWTQVGTPSVTLTDADTIAPTFTAPENLLTNAVLVFSLTVNDGVSDSQAATVTITITGVNDRPTAVATATPN

-5961 SSDPENATLTYA
+5961 SSDPENA
-5973 WTQPSGTNVTLN
+5973 
-5985 DTSAQSPTFTAP
+5985 
-5997 ENLLANAVLVF
+5997 
-6008 SLVVNDGVNNS
+6008 
-6019 ATADTVTITTTA
+6019 
-6031 GTNDPPTAV
+6031 
-6040 ATATPNPATEGVMVT
+6040 
-6055 LNGSASSDPEN
+6055 
-6066 APLNYAWTQV
+6066 
-6076 GTPMVSLNDADTAT
+6076 
-6090 PTFTAPADL
+6090 
-6099 LTTTSLEFSLV
+6099 
-6110 VNDGTNASAAA
+6110 
-6121 TVTITI
+6121 
-6127 TGVNDAPTANAGA
+6127 
-6140 NQIVAEGA
+6140 
-6148 TVTLDGSGSSDSEN
+6148 
-6162 ANLNYA
+6162 NLNYA